1 MFRRVIFGPLANPEN
16 QKLKDLNGREI
27 ALLAPILVLIVV
39 MGIYPAPFLERMKPA
54 VELSLKR
61 ILAAPAAPFAANHKS
76 GAEPRKNGR

>member
-1 MFRRVIFGPLANPEN
+1 
-16 QKLKDLNGREI
+16 
-27 ALLAPILVLIVV
+27 
-39 MGIYPAPFLERMKPA
+39 MKPA